1 MVAPSMTA
9 ALTAHAYTIT
19 QQKSEVTVPEV
30 TASRSEEAIVSQL
43 EITVPKIRIIS
54 IASEVIRSPLM
65 IMMFALLITVIF
77 IYVVLDI
84 NWSNVAF
91 YFDRY
96 VETEFM

>member
-1 MVAPSMTA
+1 MVAPNMTTA
-9 ALTAHAYTIT
+9 FTAHAYTIT

-30 TASRSEEAIVSQL
+30 TASRSEEAIVSRS
-43 EITVPKIRIIS
+43 EITVPKIRKIS

-65 IMMFALLITVIF
+65 IMMLALLITVIF
-77 IYVVLDI
+77 IYVVFDI
-84 NWSNVAF
+84 NWSNAAF

>member
-9 ALTAHAYTIT
+9 AFTAHTNTIT
-19 QQKSEVTVPEV
+19 QQKSEVTVPKV
-30 TASRSEEAIVSQL
+30 TVSQSEEAIVSQL
-43 EITVPKIRIIS
+43 EITVPKIRKIS

-65 IMMFALLITVIF
+65 IMMFALLVTVIF

-84 NWSNVAF
+84 NWSNAVF

>member
-1 MVAPSMTA
+1 MVTPTKTA
-9 ALTAHAYTIT
+9 ALTAHTHTVT

-30 TASRSEEAIVSQL
+30 TVSQS
-43 EITVPKIRIIS
+43 EITMPKVRKIS

-84 NWSNVAF
+84 NWSNAAF

-96 VETEFM
+96 IENEFL